1 MFFRKKKNQT
11 SSIKIQNKQIEPILR
26 RYIRYIPDSKKNNFA
41 DDLHSL
47 YSVVLNE
54 AMETITKLATITA
67 QNDELEVLEEKKD

>member
-26 RYIRYIPDSKKNNFA
+26 RYIRYIPDSKKNKFA
-41 DDLHSL
+41 DDLHAL